1 MIEGEESKSVPG
13 TSGVPQGSVLGQS
26 LFLVYLGVTNIN
38 KGLMYVSASDLY
50 VEF

>member
-1 MIEGEESKSVPG
+1 MIEGGESESVPDA
-13 TSGVPQGSVLGQS
+13 SGVPQVSVLGQI

-38 KGLMYVSASDLY
+38 KGLMYVSSSDLY